1 MKRVSNDLLD
11 IADETDADF
20 IFISEPHLFQCDLDR
35 ATAPLNSCYSSSL
48 NSDDLYNQELPLLTS
63 RAFGGTL
70 SLWKRC
76 LDPFVKIL
84 NVNTA
89 SFLPLLLNVPG
100 YLPSAHFNIYLP
112 TAGLNSEYVSAL
124 SCLENAI
131 EEILDEYGDIPIYI
145 RGDANAAIPPR
156 PNNTREKLLQYFC
169 DSSIDVFLQ
178 RKVEKSISE
187 KINNIFCSKNDPRID
202 SKHDAIFSAFNI
214 PFLSK
219 TPQEKFHGIP
229 EVQNLKHKILW
240 SEDDIPAYQNILS
253 TRLLQL
259 QDDWSNPSS
268 PVSFSLLLQLT
279 NEALSAAAKLTH
291 KFRDLSKEFKPQKYK
306 TPPELSKASSD
317 KKNCPY

>member
-156 PNNTREKLLQYFC
+156 PNNTRDKLFQYFC
-169 DSSIDVFLQ
+169 DRLSLSPVMTNHTTYHHFMGSGSSDSSIDVFLQ

-268 PVSFSLLLQLT
+268 PVSFSLFYSLPMKPFLQQQ
-279 NEALSAAAKLTH
+279 N
-291 KFRDLSKEFKPQKYK
+291 
-306 TPPELSKASSD
+306 
-317 KKNCPY
+317 